1 MMDSPP
7 NGGQRRP
14 GSQKSGTHSPPDPG
28 RVREGERNVL
38 IGPGNSTPRHRP
50 ETAEP
55 VSWRHLNPRAPGWT
69 VLRLLNVTNF
79 ATVDH
84 LELEL
89 GEGFTVLTG
98 ETGAGKSII
107 VDAVGLLLGGRA
119 DSTVVRAGEAQ
130 TRVDGAF
137 TVSEAAAPALQT
149 ALAEHGL
156 DADFDGE
163 IILGREINPEG
174 RNVCRVNGRLVPM
187 RTLAAIGANLVD
199 IHGQGEQLSL
209 LKQSE
214 QLAVLDRYGG
224 LEDDR
229 VSVASPVGQL
239 AAVRKELKDT
249 VGDEAE
255 VARLV
260 DTLRFQINE
269 IEKVGLEVG
278 EDVRLR
284 RERDVLQNAEQVQ
297 SLIGE
302 ALSNLVDGGE
312 GRTAVVDKVGS
323 VLQALLRLETIDP
336 SFTFQREAVEGF
348 ADQADE
354 IARSLRAYLD
364 TIDPSGD
371 RLAEAIER
379 LDAIAR
385 IERKYGPTVEGVL
398 SFASGAKEELAQLE
412 RSDERRAEL
421 TGQAGQLL
429 HDIGVAASGLSN
441 GRSDAASRFA
451 PAIEAE
457 LADLALE
464 GTRVEIEVSQ
474 RPAESDGVEIL
485 GAGSVPTGRYSF
497 DASGIDAVDLLIAPN
512 RGEPLRPAAKTASGG
527 ETSRLMLAIKTVL
540 TAADA
545 IPTLIFDEV
554 DAGIGGRLGATVG
567 QKLSALSH
575 EHQVLCVTHLP
586 QIAAVADRHILV
598 RKNVSDDRTVTSVLA
613 LDGEQRVEEI
623 AQMLGTTSDAGV
635 SSAEEMLAE
644 AFDRKTSETA
654 HAV

>member
-1 MMDSPP
+1 M
-7 NGGQRRP
+7 
-14 GSQKSGTHSPPDPG
+14 
-28 RVREGERNVL
+28 
-38 IGPGNSTPRHRP
+38 
-50 ETAEP
+50 
-55 VSWRHLNPRAPGWT
+55 
-69 VLRLLNVTNF
+69 LRLLKVTNF
-79 ATVDH
+79 ATIDH

-89 GEGFTVLTG
+89 GAGFTVLTG

-130 TRVDGAF
+130 TRVDGVF
-137 TVSEAAAPALQT
+137 TVSEASAPALQK

-174 RNVCRVNGRLVPM
+174 RNVCRVNDRLVPL

-224 LEDDR
+224 LENDR
-229 VSVASPVGQL
+229 GKVASLVNEF
-239 AAVRKELKDT
+239 AAVRKELKET

-255 VARLV
+255 LARLV
-260 DTLRFQINE
+260 DTLKFQINE
-269 IEKVGLEVG
+269 IENVGLEVG

-284 RERDVLQNAEQVQ
+284 RERDVLQNAEQIQ

-312 GRTAVVDKVGS
+312 GRPAVADQVGS

-336 SFTFQREAVEGF
+336 SFTSQREAVEGF
-348 ADQADE
+348 SDQADE
-354 IARSLRAYLD
+354 IARSLTAYLEA
-364 TIDPSGD
+364 IDPSGD
-371 RLAEAIER
+371 RLAEATER

-385 IERKYGPTVEGVL
+385 IERKYGPTVEDVL
-398 SFASGAKEELAQLE
+398 SFASGAEEELAQLE

-421 TGQAGQLL
+421 TGQANLLL
-429 HDIGVAASGLSN
+429 HDIGIAVGALST
-441 GRSDAASRFA
+441 GRSGAAARFA
-451 PAIEAE
+451 PAIESE

-464 GTRVEIEVSQ
+464 GTRVEIDISQ
-474 RPAESDGVEIL
+474 RPAESDGVEVTET
-485 GAGSVPTGRYSF
+485 GSMPTGRYSF

-545 IPTLIFDEV
+545 IPTLVFDEV
-554 DAGIGGRLGATVG
+554 DSGVGGRLGATVG
-567 QKLSALSH
+567 QKLSSLSH

-598 RKNVSDDRTVTSVLA
+598 RKNVSDDRTVTSVA
-613 LDGEQRVEEI
+613 VLDGEKRVEEI
-623 AQMLGTTSDAGV
+623 AQMLGTTSNVGV

-644 AFDRKTSETA
+644 ALSRKASEA
-654 HAV
+654 VHAV

>member
-1 MMDSPP
+1 M
-7 NGGQRRP
+7 
-14 GSQKSGTHSPPDPG
+14 
-28 RVREGERNVL
+28 
-38 IGPGNSTPRHRP
+38 
-50 ETAEP
+50 
-55 VSWRHLNPRAPGWT
+55 
-69 VLRLLNVTNF
+69 LRLLNVSNF
-79 ATVDH
+79 ATIDH

-89 GEGFTVLTG
+89 GAGFTVLTG

-119 DSTVVRAGEAQ
+119 DSTVVRGGEAQ
-130 TRVDGAF
+130 ARVDGVF
-137 TVSEAAAPALQT
+137 TVSEASAPALQR

-163 IILGREINPEG
+163 VILGREINPEG
-174 RNVCRVNGRLVPM
+174 RNVCRVNGRLVPV
-187 RTLAAIGANLVD
+187 RTLEAIGSNLVD

-209 LKQSE
+209 LKHSE

-224 LEDDR
+224 LENDR
-229 VSVASPVGQL
+229 GNVASLVSQL

-260 DTLRFQINE
+260 DTLKFQVNE

-284 RERDVLQNAEQVQ
+284 RERDILQNAEQVQ

-312 GRTAVVDKVGS
+312 ERPAVADQVGS

-336 SFTFQREAVEGF
+336 SFTSQREVVEGF

-354 IARSLRAYLD
+354 IARSLRAYLEA
-364 TIDPSGD
+364 IDPSGD
-371 RLAEAIER
+371 RLAEATER
-379 LDAIAR
+379 LDAISR
-385 IERKYGPTVEGVL
+385 IERKYGPSVEDVL
-398 SFASGAKEELAQLE
+398 SFASNAAEELAQLE

-421 TGQAGQLL
+421 MGQAEQLL
-429 HDIGVAASGLSN
+429 QDIGFAAGGLSI

-451 PAIEAE
+451 PAIETE

-464 GTRVEIEVSQ
+464 GTRVEIEVSR
-474 RPAESDGVEIL
+474 RPAETDGVEV
-485 GAGSVPTGRYSF
+485 AEKGSAPSGRYSF

-512 RGEPLRPAAKTASGG
+512 LGEPLRPAAKTASGG

-545 IPTLIFDEV
+545 IPTLVFDEV

-567 QKLSALSH
+567 QKLSALSN

-586 QIAAVADRHILV
+586 QIAAVADHHV
-598 RKNVSDDRTVTSVLA
+598 RVKKGVSDDRAVTSIEVLA
-613 LDGEQRVEEI
+613 AEKRVEEI

-635 SSAEEMLAE
+635 SSAEEMIAE
-644 AFDRKTSETA
+644 ALSRKASEA
-654 HAV
+654 VHAV

>member
-1 MMDSPP
+1 M
-7 NGGQRRP
+7 
-14 GSQKSGTHSPPDPG
+14 
-28 RVREGERNVL
+28 
-38 IGPGNSTPRHRP
+38 
-50 ETAEP
+50 
-55 VSWRHLNPRAPGWT
+55 
-69 VLRLLNVTNF
+69 LRLLNVSNF
-79 ATVDH
+79 ATIDH

-89 GEGFTVLTG
+89 GAGFTVLTG

-119 DSTVVRAGEAQ
+119 DSTVVRVGEAQ
-130 TRVDGAF
+130 TRVDGVF
-137 TVSEAAAPALQT
+137 TVSEASAPALQR
-149 ALAEHGL
+149 ALAKHGL
-156 DADFDGE
+156 DGDFDGE

-174 RNVCRVNGRLVPM
+174 RNVCRVNGRLVPV
-187 RTLAAIGANLVD
+187 RTLAAIGSNLVD

-209 LKQSE
+209 LKHSE

-224 LEDDR
+224 LENDR
-229 VSVASPVGQL
+229 GNVASLVSQL

-260 DTLRFQINE
+260 DTLKFQINE

-284 RERDVLQNAEQVQ
+284 RERDILQNAEQVQ

-302 ALSNLVDGGE
+302 ALSSLIDGDE
-312 GRTAVVDKVGS
+312 GRPAVADQVGS

-336 SFTFQREAVEGF
+336 SFTSQREVVEGF

-354 IARSLRAYLD
+354 IARSLRAYLEA
-364 TIDPSGD
+364 IDPSGD
-371 RLAEAIER
+371 RLAGATER
-379 LDAIAR
+379 LDAISR
-385 IERKYGPTVEGVL
+385 IERKYGSSVEDVL
-398 SFASGAKEELAQLE
+398 SFASDAEEELAQLE

-421 TGQAGQLL
+421 MGQAKHLL
-429 HDIGVAASGLSN
+429 QDIGVAAGGLST

-451 PAIEAE
+451 PAIETE

-464 GTRVEIEVSQ
+464 GTRVEIEVSR
-474 RPAESDGVEIL
+474 RPAETEGVEV
-485 GAGSVPTGRYSF
+485 AETGSVPSGRYSF

-545 IPTLIFDEV
+545 IPTLVFDEV

-567 QKLSALSH
+567 QKLSALSN

-586 QIAAVADRHILV
+586 QIAAIADHHV
-598 RKNVSDDRTVTSVLA
+598 RVKKGVSDDRSVTSIEVLNS
-613 LDGEQRVEEI
+613 EKRVEEI
-623 AQMLGTTSDAGV
+623 AQMLGSTSDAGM
-635 SSAEEMLAE
+635 SSAKEMIAE
-644 AFDRKTSETA
+644 AFSQKTFEA
-654 HAV
+654 VHAV

>member
-1 MMDSPP
+1 M
-7 NGGQRRP
+7 
-14 GSQKSGTHSPPDPG
+14 
-28 RVREGERNVL
+28 
-38 IGPGNSTPRHRP
+38 
-50 ETAEP
+50 
-55 VSWRHLNPRAPGWT
+55 
-69 VLRLLNVTNF
+69 LRLLNVSNF
-79 ATVDH
+79 ATIDH
-84 LELEL
+84 LELDL
-89 GEGFTVLTG
+89 GAGFTVLTG

-130 TRVDGAF
+130 TRVDGVF
-137 TVSEAAAPALQT
+137 TVSEASSPALQR

-174 RNVCRVNGRLVPM
+174 RNVCRVNGRLVPV
-187 RTLAAIGANLVD
+187 RTLAAIGSNLVD

-209 LKQSE
+209 LKHSE

-224 LEDDR
+224 LENDR
-229 VSVASPVGQL
+229 GNVASLVSQL

-260 DTLRFQINE
+260 DTLRFQANE

-284 RERDVLQNAEQVQ
+284 RERDILQNAEQVQ

-302 ALSNLVDGGE
+302 ALSNLVDGSE
-312 GRTAVVDKVGS
+312 ERPAVADQVGS

-336 SFTFQREAVEGF
+336 SFTSQREVVEGF

-354 IARSLRAYLD
+354 IARSLRTYLEA
-364 TIDPSGD
+364 IDPSGD
-371 RLAEAIER
+371 RLAEATER
-379 LDAIAR
+379 LDAISR
-385 IERKYGPTVEGVL
+385 IERKYGPSVEDVL
-398 SFASGAKEELAQLE
+398 SFASDAEEELAQLE

-421 TGQAGQLL
+421 MGQAKQLL
-429 HDIGVAASGLSN
+429 QDIGAAAGRLST

-451 PAIEAE
+451 PAIETE

-464 GTRVEIEVSQ
+464 GTRVEIEVSR
-474 RPAESDGVEIL
+474 RPAETDGVEV
-485 GAGSVPTGRYSF
+485 AAKGSVPSGRYSF

-512 RGEPLRPAAKTASGG
+512 RGEPMRPAAKTASGG

-545 IPTLIFDEV
+545 IPTLVFDEV

-567 QKLSALSH
+567 QKLSALSN

-586 QIAAVADRHILV
+586 QIAAIADHHV
-598 RKNVSDDRTVTSVLA
+598 RVKKGVSDDRAVTSIEVLNA
-613 LDGEQRVEEI
+613 EKRVEEI
-623 AQMLGTTSDAGV
+623 AQMLGSTSDAGM
-635 SSAEEMLAE
+635 SSAEEMIAE
-644 AFDRKTSETA
+644 AFSQKTFEA
-654 HAV
+654 VHAV